1 MSVSSISSSRFRSFC
16 FRITSVPPLWCEH
29 SPSLVGIKIVTWAHL
44 PSTYGLWP
52 RNFGSPVIQHI
63 SSAGGIFVATPTVPT
78 QPSCHFTVMNHK
90 KPTGSIWIITA
101 GMVWIEGNLR
111 WNQKMERLRHCPK
124 KQNVWIAEMA
134 HFSRILSAT
143 YFGPC
148 ATHEQLLIPIQE
160 SYL

>member
-1 MSVSSISSSRFRSFC
+1 MKPENGKVA
-16 FRITSVPPLWCEH
+16 
-29 SPSLVGIKIVTWAHL
+29 SL
-44 PSTYGLWP
+44 
-52 RNFGSPVIQHI
+52 
-63 SSAGGIFVATPTVPT
+63 
-78 QPSCHFTVMNHK
+78 
-90 KPTGSIWIITA
+90 
-101 GMVWIEGNLR
+101 
-111 WNQKMERLRHCPK
+111 PK